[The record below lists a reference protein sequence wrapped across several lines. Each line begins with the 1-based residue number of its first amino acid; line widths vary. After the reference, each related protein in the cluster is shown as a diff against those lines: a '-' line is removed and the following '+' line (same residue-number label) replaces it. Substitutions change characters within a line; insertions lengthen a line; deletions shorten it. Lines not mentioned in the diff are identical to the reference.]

1 MSETP
6 ITGRVRRYR
15 IRHDTEYCYAY
26 SVSSA
31 RHRAHLI
38 PIDRRDQHVEAFA
51 LHVNQP
57 LIESAE
63 GKDFFGNCYR
73 DFAIGAT
80 HRLLDVQVTMMVA
93 VSQPSWP
100 DDSPIWSGAS
110 LARHSFDPGDRAGTE
125 FSLTCAPYLVD
136 SPMIPA
142 LPEATAWA
150 REIVAAAA
158 LPMHE
163 QLLHLTQAIHGHF
176 VFDPTATTVGTPLSE
191 IFQSQRGVCQDFS
204 QIMIAALRGLGVP
217 ARYVSGYILTHPPP
231 GQPRLVGADATHAWV
246 EAWCPGYGW
255 LGLDPTNGKAVSD
268 EFVTLAVGRDYGD
281 VIPLRGVVVGGGEHS
296 LEVSVTMT
304 PEGEDAVSEQCDA
317 ETGEAVDAASQDV
330 ATDDR

>member
-1 MSETP
+1 MAQTQA
-6 ITGRVRRYR
+6 TTRLRRYC

-31 RHRAHLI
+31 RHRAHLV

-57 LIESAE
+57 LIESSE
-63 GKDFFGNCYR
+63 GTDFFGNRYR
-73 DFAIGAT
+73 DFAIGTA
-80 HRLLDVQVTMMVA
+80 HRLLEVQVAMTVSVA
-93 VSQPSWP
+93 QPAWP
-100 DDSPIWSGAS
+100 EASRIWSGAS

-150 REIVAAAA
+150 RAIVAGKA

-163 QLLHLTQAIHGHF
+163 QLLVLTRAIYESF
-176 VFDPTATTVGTPLSE
+176 VFDADATTVGTPLSE
-191 IFQSQRGVCQDFS
+191 VFRKRRGVCQDFS

-246 EAWCPGYGW
+246 EVWCPGHGW
-255 LGLDPTNGKAVSD
+255 LGLDPTNGKAVTD

-304 PEGEDAVSEQCDA
+304 PEGEEAVSEQGDA
-317 ETGEAVDAASQDV
+317 QSREPLDAASHHV
-330 ATDDR
+330 TTNDR